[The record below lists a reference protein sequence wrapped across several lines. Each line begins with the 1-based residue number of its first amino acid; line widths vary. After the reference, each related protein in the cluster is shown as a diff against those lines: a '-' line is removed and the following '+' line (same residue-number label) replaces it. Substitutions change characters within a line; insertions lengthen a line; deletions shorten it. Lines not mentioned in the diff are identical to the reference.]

1 MECIEEPSYSILING
16 GYTKWIKG
24 KSGFCQGCPLSPFL
38 FIICSQLLSNVFL
51 SRGTNL
57 GIKIAYKSQKISHLL
72 YADDVLLF
80 TDAKKKN
87 LRRLKEITEDYCS
100 WTGQRINYHKYYMIY
115 GKKVDRRK
123 KKMIEDFMGFK
134 AVNEME
140 YLGVKVALRRLKKRD
155 YQFLLDKSLK
165 KLNSWSNKFIS
176 LAGRMVLVN
185 SVYVNFPVFI
195 SSHSLIPLGVLK
207 EFEKLC
213 RDIIWNKADGSHG
226 LHYVA
231 WNELCKPKALGGWG
245 IKFAFSSVGPLRAK
259 FAWKLLKDPDTF
271 VEQEYA
277 N

>member
-24 KSGFCQGCPLSPFL
+24 KSGFRQGCPLSPFL
-38 FIICSQLLSNVFL
+38 FIVCSQLLSNVFL
-51 SRGTNL
+51 SRGTDL
-57 GIKIAYKSQKISHLL
+57 GIKIAHKSQKISHLH
-72 YADDVLLF
+72 YADNVLLF

-87 LRRLKEITEDYCS
+87 LRRLKEIIEDYCS
-100 WTGQRINYHKYYMIY
+100 WIGQRINYPKSSMIC

-123 KKMIEDFMGFK
+123 KKMIEDFMGLK

-155 YQFLLDKSLK
+155 YQILLDKSLK

-185 SVYVNFPVFI
+185 SVYVNFLIFI
-195 SSHSLIPLGVLK
+195 SSHSLIPLGVLN

-213 RDIIWNKADGSHG
+213 RDFI
-226 LHYVA
+226 
-231 WNELCKPKALGGWG
+231 
-245 IKFAFSSVGPLRAK
+245 
-259 FAWKLLKDPDTF
+259 
-271 VEQEYA
+271 
-277 N
+277 